1 MLDSYALEKHVLETI
16 RSRGLILPGQR
27 VLCAVSGGSDSM
39 ALLAVLLALRGEG
52 GFEVE
57 AAHFNHGIRGE
68 SAREDAAFVAARC
81 AEWNVRCH
89 SGEGDVPRLAAEWRC
104 SLEDAARRARYAFL
118 DETAAARGADCIA
131 LAHQLEDQAE
141 TVLLHLTHGC
151 GLEGLA
157 GMRMRQG
164 NRVRPLMDVRRETL
178 REYLRA
184 RGVAWREDETNA
196 EDCCARNIL
205 RLRVMPQLR
214 RLNPRADEAV
224 ARAAEIAARAADE
237 ALARADASL
246 AGRWRETP
254 YGAFWQTEEITPETA
269 RRFCRL
275 AGVPELSE
283 KQTARLCAL
292 EPGGETNLPAGG
304 KALRTKKR
312 LHLLLRPAVYDAG
325 GAPFET
331 APCAVTIRGDGIREA
346 AFDAKKLEG
355 AVFRARRDG
364 DVFAPLG
371 MEGEQKLKKTL
382 QDAGVDRPF
391 RDLIPVLA
399 RGDRILWIAGLK
411 PSREAAI
418 DEKTT
423 SAVLVRFTG
432 RFPWEM

>member
-52 GFEVE
+52 GFTVE
-57 AAHFNHGIRGE
+57 AAHFDHGIRGE

-81 AEWNVRCH
+81 AQWGVRCH
-89 SGEGDVPRLAAEWRC
+89 TGRGDVPRLAVEWRC

-118 DETAAARGADCIA
+118 DETAAACGADCIA

-141 TVLLHLTHGC
+141 TVLLHLAHGC
-151 GLEGLA
+151 GLEGLS

-164 NRVRPLMDVRRETL
+164 NRVRPLLDVKREAL
-178 REYLRA
+178 RDYLRA
-184 RGVAWREDETNA
+184 RDIPWREDETNA

-205 RLRVMPQLR
+205 RLCVMPQLR

-224 ARAAEIAARAADE
+224 ARAAEIAARASDE
-237 ALARADASL
+237 ARARADASL

-254 YGAFWQTEEITPETA
+254 YGAFWLTDEIAPETA

-275 AGVPELSE
+275 AGAPELCE
-283 KQTARLCAL
+283 RQTARLCAL
-292 EPGGETNLPAGG
+292 EPGGETNLSAGW

-312 LHLLLRPAVYDAG
+312 LHLLSRTAAYNAG

-371 MEGEQKLKKTL
+371 MKGEQKLKKTL

-399 RGDRILWIAGLK
+399 KGDRILWIAGLK

-432 RFPWEM
+432 RFPWEL